1 MNSGR
6 QKILMYFSTM
16 LVIQIFMFNFP
27 LAADDWPQW
36 RGPER
41 NGQSKEV
48 NLLKSWPG
56 GGPKLIWS
64 KEGLG
69 DGFSSVSVSN
79 GRLYITGVVDEQE
92 MLTAM
97 DLNGT
102 IQWQTIYGSF
112 WEDSYPD
119 ARSTP
124 TVDGEQIFV
133 ISGMGKLVCFDKTSG
148 NIKWSVDT
156 VEEYD
161 GDYHR
166 WGIAESPLII
176 DDMIISTPG
185 GDDAS
190 VVAFN
195 KNTGKLIWRTS
206 SLSEQANYCS
216 PILINRGDKKI
227 IATQL
232 TNYFVGINA
241 ADGSVLWQDDY
252 EEYQDD
258 PKDININTPLYH
270 DGFIYIT
277 SGYND
282 GGAMYELSEDG
293 TKITRKWVDQT
304 LDVHVGGVVKVGDY
318 IYGANWENNRM
329 GNWVCL
335 DWNTGK
341 VMWEEEWNNKGS
353 IITAEGMLYCYDEK
367 KGNVA
372 LVKANPQKFD
382 IVSSFKIPLGKG
394 PHWAHPSISDG
405 RLYMRH
411 GEALMVYDIKSKK

>member
-1 MNSGR
+1 MISRR
-6 QKILMYFSTM
+6 QK
-16 LVIQIFMFNFP
+16 VITYISIVLSMQFFVFNFP
-27 LAADDWPQW
+27 LVAEDWPQW

-41 NGQSKEV
+41 NGHSKEV
-48 NLLKSWPG
+48 NLLNSWPD

-69 DGFSSVSVSN
+69 EGFSSVSVSD
-79 GRLYITGVVDEQE
+79 GRLYISGVVDEQE

-97 DLNGT
+97 DLEGT

-112 WEDSYPD
+112 WEDSYSE

-124 TVDGEQIFV
+124 TVDGDQIFV
-133 ISGMGKLVCFDKTSG
+133 ISGMGKLVCFDRLSG

-156 VEEYD
+156 VEEFD

-166 WGIAESPLII
+166 WGIAESPLIV
-176 DDMIISTPG
+176 DDMVISTPG

-195 KNTGKLIWRTS
+195 KNTGKLIWKTE

-216 PILINRGDKKI
+216 PILIHSGGKKI

-241 ADGSVLWQDDY
+241 ADGSVLWQDEY
-252 EEYQDD
+252 EDYQDD

-270 DGFIYIT
+270 EGFIYIT
-277 SGYND
+277 SGYDD
-282 GGAMYELSEDG
+282 GGAMYELSKDG
-293 TKITRKWVDQT
+293 TKITRKWIDQT
-304 LDVHVGGVVKVGDY
+304 LDVHVGGVVKVGEY

-367 KGNVA
+367 RGNVA
-372 LVKANPQKFD
+372 LVRANPQKFD

-405 RLYMRH
+405 RLYIRH

>member
-1 MNSGR
+1 MNLGR
-6 QKILMYFSTM
+6 QKILVYFSTM

-48 NLLKSWPG
+48 NLLKSWPD

-69 DGFSSVSVSN
+69 DGFSSVSVSD
-79 GRLYITGVVDEQE
+79 GRLYITGVDDEQE
-92 MLTAM
+92 MLTSM

-166 WGIAESPLII
+166 WGIAESPLIV

-241 ADGSVLWQDDY
+241 ADGSVLWKDEY

-282 GGAMYELSEDG
+282 GGAMYGLSEDG

-353 IITAEGMLYCYDEK
+353 IITAEGMLYCYEEK

-405 RLYMRH
+405 RLYIRH